1 MRKVALRR
9 IGFADIP
16 GGGQVTL
23 SDGLCY
29 VGHMEPPLGT
39 SILDVTDPANP
50 RVIARIDVPLNTH
63 SHKVRA
69 GNGLM
74 LVNNEANPTGAPGHA
89 RGLRIFDVG
98 RPDAPREIAFYP
110 THGRGAHRFDFD
122 GRHVYLSTEL
132 EGYQGNV
139 VMILDLADPQRP
151 REVSRWWLP
160 GQWTAGGETPTLPH
174 RHRVHHPLRFGDH
187 LYVGCCLAGLA
198 VVDVTDL
205 GAPKTVARHPLH
217 GHFTHTVLPIGS
229 GRDANRFV
237 AAVDEAWWD
246 EAGHLTIVDLADR
259 AQPTIPS
266 QYDIPPRP
274 EKGVWGAHQPHE
286 AVVDGLLFVAWF
298 AHGLRVLD
306 VSDPLA
312 PTEIGAFLPEARSES
327 GVMSNDVF
335 VDPARGRVYLIDRE
349 RGLDILE
356 MEA

>member
-23 SDGLCY
+23 QGGLCY
-29 VGHMEPPLGT
+29 VGHMESPLGT
-39 SILDVTDPANP
+39 SVLDVADPAHP
-50 RVIARIDVPLNTH
+50 RVIARIEVPPNTH
-63 SHKVRA
+63 SHKVRVA
-69 GNGLM
+69 NGLM
-74 LVNNEANPTGAPGHA
+74 LVNNEAHPTGAPGPA
-89 RGLRIFDVG
+89 RGLRIFDVT
-98 RPDAPREIAFYP
+98 RPAAPREIAFYP
-110 THGRGAHRFDFD
+110 TYGRGAHRFDFD

-139 VMILDLADPQRP
+139 VLILDLADPARP

-160 GQWTAGGETPTLPH
+160 GQWTAGGETPALPH
-174 RHRVHHPLRFGDH
+174 RHRVHHPLRFGHH

-198 VVDVTDL
+198 VVDVADL
-205 GAPKTVARHPLH
+205 AAPRTVARHPLH
-217 GHFTHTVLPIGS
+217 GHFTHTVLPLDG
-229 GRDANRFV
+229 GRFV

-246 EAGHLTIVDLADR
+246 EAGHLSIVDLDDR
-259 AQPTIPS
+259 PRPS
-266 QYDIPPRP
+266 IVAEYDIPPRP

-306 VSDPLA
+306 VSSPRA
-312 PTEIGAFLPEARSES
+312 PVEVGAFLPEARSDS

-335 VDPARGRVYLIDRE
+335 VDAAAGRVYLIDRE

-356 MEA
+356 VDG